1 MQQHGKGSSLASR
14 QQLFSLVS
22 FGPSSDEGP
31 VSSLPFSPPLPWRC
45 SYCSSVSCSP
55 LWNASSVS
63 VFKRNVK
70 PGPTL
75 PTWTFD
81 FYDLDICFAVGFVT
95 LDTFLSQARIAKN
108 RKTWF
113 SLFRICSITAGT
125 RQEHTG
131 PNAETSE
138 TFGETQ
144 MNSGTNLFGVFSC
157 VGSFWNRVTDVWPD
171 STCRVWECRQS
182 EDWTP
187 SDTLI
192 SCLLAVKL
200 PFWLAVC

>member
-131 PNAETSE
+131 PNAEHLKRLGRLRWILEQICLVCSAVLEAFGTVSLMSGQIQLAESE
-138 TFGETQ
+138 
-144 MNSGTNLFGVFSC
+144 S
-157 VGSFWNRVTDVWPD
+157 VGSQRIG
-171 STCRVWECRQS
+171 RHRI
-182 EDWTP
+182 
-187 SDTLI
+187 L
-192 SCLLAVKL
+192 
-200 PFWLAVC
+200 WLVVC